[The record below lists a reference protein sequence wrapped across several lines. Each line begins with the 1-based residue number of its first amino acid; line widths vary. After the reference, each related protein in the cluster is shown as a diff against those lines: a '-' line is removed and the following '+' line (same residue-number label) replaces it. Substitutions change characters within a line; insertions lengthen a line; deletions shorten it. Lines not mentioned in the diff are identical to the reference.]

1 MTDGTALLAP
11 WLAGLLDL
19 GGTLLVLPLMLPV
32 LGRLVSLT
40 LGGRYLGR
48 IALVVMLI
56 GLAGALAIA
65 ATVFKSGAALHYD
78 LGDWAPPLGV
88 ALKADGLSAVMLITT
103 AVLLLAVGIYAQRD
117 YRPAPGAPETRTS
130 LAFWALLFGVWAG
143 LNLVFLG
150 QDLFTLF
157 VALELLTFSAV
168 PLVCLDGRAETLGA
182 ALRYLLFA
190 LLGSVLYLLGTV
202 LIYGTFGTLD
212 IALLAERLAAGLV
225 PPAMQ
230 IAIALMTAGLL
241 AKTALFPLHLWLPP
255 AHSGAPP
262 AASAVLSALVVKASY
277 FLVVRLWFDLAPGLL
292 ALPAAQMLGV
302 LGATAILMGNLV
314 ALGQVRLKLLVAYST
329 VAQIGYLFLIFPLA
343 AGGMGPTWALA
354 GGALQVV
361 AHALAKGALFM
372 AAGLI
377 YGALGHDRVRDLAGV
392 GRALPITVL
401 AVALAGLS
409 LLGLQPSG
417 GYLVKAL
424 LQKSAEADGSW
435 WWGLVL
441 NAGGLLT
448 AAYLT
453 WVLGH
458 ALAAARQPLA
468 LVKAPQRSQELVVL
482 ALALAALLLGL
493 LPPAV
498 FDLIAIGRVPGA
510 EPIAAA
516 WAGAF
521 SWAGVAAGLWPV
533 LTIAILVLVFAPWG
547 AGGRAGPL
555 GWPAR
560 SAAALGGA
568 INRLDAGLRRWP
580 VAGLSLLI
588 LTVALAGGLL
598 AAGP

>member
-19 GGTLLVLPLMLPV
+19 GGALLVPPLMLPV
-32 LGRLVSLT
+32 LGLLLSLA

-48 IALVVMLI
+48 VALVVMLI
-56 GLAGALAIA
+56 GLGGALAIA
-65 ATVFKSGAALHYD
+65 TAVFKSGAALHYD
-78 LGDWAPPLGV
+78 LGAWAPPLGV

-117 YRPAPGAPETRTS
+117 YRPAPGASETRTS
-130 LAFWALLFGVWAG
+130 LAFWMLLFGVWAG

-157 VALELLTFSAV
+157 VALELLTFSGV
-168 PLVCLDGRAETLGA
+168 PLVCLDGRTETLGA

-212 IALLAERLAAGLV
+212 IALLAARLAAGPV

-230 IAIALMTAGLL
+230 IAMALMTAGLL

-292 ALPAAQMLGV
+292 ELPAAQMLGL

-401 AVALAGLS
+401 ALALAGLS
-409 LLGLQPSG
+409 LIGLQPSG

-424 LQKSAEADGSW
+424 LQKSAEADGAW

-448 AAYLT
+448 AAYLA
-453 WVLGH
+453 WILGH

-482 ALALAALLLGL
+482 GLALAALLLGL
-493 LPPAV
+493 LPP
-498 FDLIAIGRVPGA
+498 
-510 EPIAAA
+510 
-516 WAGAF
+516 
-521 SWAGVAAGLWPV
+521 S
-533 LTIAILVLVFAPWG
+533 
-547 AGGRAGPL
+547 
-555 GWPAR
+555 
-560 SAAALGGA
+560 
-568 INRLDAGLRRWP
+568 
-580 VAGLSLLI
+580 
-588 LTVALAGGLL
+588 
-598 AAGP
+598 